1 MKFVQCFC
9 NFKLKRSKEIL
20 ELFRHFVSFEPDH
33 LNTFWTV
40 NHHLKQETL
49 IGSIDF
55 MLKKIGFFKIIGFL
69 LYVCV
74 SGSKTC

>member
-1 MKFVQCFC
+1 MKFVQVFC

-20 ELFRHFVSFEPDH
+20 ERFLETDH
-33 LNTFWTV
+33 LNVFWTV
-40 NHHLKQETL
+40 DHHLKQETL
-49 IGSIDF
+49 VGSIDF
-55 MLKKIGFFKIIGFL
+55 ILKKIGFFKIIRFL